1 MESLLVPIYIDLYL
15 SEARSYFQIQN
26 MLDSSE
32 GSCCIC
38 NPISSDAA
46 LVVNSGLVLFPNIYW
61 DSQRITL
68 PRIWK

>member
-1 MESLLVPIYIDLYL
+1 MESLLVQIYIDLYL

-32 GSCCIC
+32 SSCCIC
-38 NPISSDAA
+38 NPLSSDAA

>member
-1 MESLLVPIYIDLYL
+1 MESLLAQIYIDFYL
-15 SEARSYFQIQN
+15 SVARSYFQIQN

-46 LVVNSGLVLFPNIYW
+46 LVVNSGLVLFPYI
-61 DSQRITL
+61 
-68 PRIWK
+68 

>member
-1 MESLLVPIYIDLYL
+1 MESLLVQIYIDLHL
-15 SEARSYFQIQN
+15 SVARSYFQIQH

-38 NPISSDAA
+38 NPFSSDAA

-68 PRIWK
+68 PRI